1 MPVSVSLRA
10 CRADDDSILRE
21 IYAST
26 RAHDLAR
33 TAWTEE
39 QRLAFLRMQFDA
51 QDRHYRAHFP
61 TAQFDL
67 VVLGDAPSGQP
78 IGRLYVDRRPT
89 TIAVLDISLLPAHR
103 GHGIGAQL
111 MATILREARASARNV
126 ELHVEKQNPARRLYE
141 RLGFRVVEDCGIRV
155 RMSAD

>member
-10 CRADDDSILRE
+10 CRADDDAILRE

-33 TAWTEE
+33 TAWTDE
-39 QRLAFLRMQFDA
+39 QKTAFLRMQFDA
-51 QDRHYRAHFP
+51 QDRHYRGHFP

-67 VVLGDAPSGQP
+67 VVLGDDPSGQP

-89 TIAVLDISLLPAHR
+89 TIAVLDISLLSAHR
-103 GHGIGAQL
+103 GQGIGAQL
-111 MATILREARASARNV
+111 MATILGEARETGRNV
-126 ELHVEKQNPARRLYE
+126 ELHVETHNPARRLYE
-141 RLGFRVVEDCGIRV
+141 RLGFRVVEDRGIDVLMR
-155 RMSAD
+155 AD